1 MRSLLTVASLA
12 LVAAGCGSATPPA
25 KDITQADASVRA
37 AEEVGA
43 ATIPAA
49 ALHLKMAKD
58 QIAVAEKLIANDE
71 MELAQEALRRA
82 SLDAELAVAL
92 SREEESRREAN
103 AVGQQAAALRTG
115 AP

>member
-1 MRSLLTVASLA
+1 MRSVLIVASLA
-12 LVAAGCGSATPPA
+12 FAAAGCGSTTPPA
-25 KDITQADASVRA
+25 KDITQAESSVRA

-43 ATIPAA
+43 ARIPAA

-58 QIAVAEKLIANDE
+58 QIAVAEKLIAKDE

-92 SREEESRREAN
+92 SREDETRREAVD
-103 AVGQQAAALRTG
+103 VGQKADALRTG

>member
-1 MRSLLTVASLA
+1 MHPSSIVASLV
-12 LVAAGCGSATPPA
+12 LVAAGCGAATPPA
-25 KDITQADASVRA
+25 QDITQADSSVRA

-43 ATIPAA
+43 AKIPAA

-58 QIAVAEKLIANDE
+58 QIAVAQKLIAGDE
-71 MELAQEALRRA
+71 MVLAQEALRRA

-92 SREEESRREAN
+92 SREDETRREAID
-103 AVGQQAAALRTG
+103 VGQQAAALRTG